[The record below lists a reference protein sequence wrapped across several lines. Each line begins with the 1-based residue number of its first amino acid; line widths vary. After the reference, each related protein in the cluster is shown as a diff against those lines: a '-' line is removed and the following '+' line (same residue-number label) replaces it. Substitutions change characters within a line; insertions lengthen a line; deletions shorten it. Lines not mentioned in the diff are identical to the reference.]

1 MQVPAIA
8 ADTRSFFMIVSST
21 IISAVPCFGS
31 VAPDTGAI
39 GQTVVDDIPAFGPHR
54 DFFR

>member
-1 MQVPAIA
+1 
-8 ADTRSFFMIVSST
+8 MIVSST

-39 GQTVVDDIPAFGPHR
+39 GQTVVDDIPA
-54 DFFR
+54 